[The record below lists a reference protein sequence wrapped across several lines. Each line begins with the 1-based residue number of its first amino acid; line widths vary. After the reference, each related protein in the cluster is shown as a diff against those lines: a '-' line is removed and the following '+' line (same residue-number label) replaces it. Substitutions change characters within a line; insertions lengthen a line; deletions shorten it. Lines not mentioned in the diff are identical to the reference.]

1 MLGPDC
7 RVGVDIASIEEAV
20 SRSECVTISLPSGTF
35 EISDIPINRTVRIL
49 GKGST
54 PTILDANFESRHFTI
69 EDGEYLHIEHVV
81 LRNGSAD
88 IGGSILGKSNAEINI
103 LDSEIVNNR
112 ASHEGGA
119 IAFPSGGTIDIENSV
134 IENNKVESI
143 GAHAIKGGAISI
155 TNGDLSIDN
164 TRFTNNGL
172 QSHIT
177 ETPRSRFQRERIA
190 EGRSIV
196 DPPEA
201 QSRSISA
208 IQNLTATGSLKQ
220 TKLR

>member
-1 MLGPDC
+1 MDPTIQTARRRDGGTPRLECDGGVECVLPECTSDEDCAHGTCEDSACVPHECTSDEDCETGTCQENACILGPDC

-54 PTILDANFESRHFTI
+54 PTILDVNFESRHFTI

-88 IGGSILGKSNAEINI
+88 IGGSILGKSNAELNI
-103 LDSEIVNNR
+103 LDSEIANNR

-119 IAFPSGGTIDIENSV
+119 IAFPP
-134 IENNKVESI
+134 
-143 GAHAIKGGAISI
+143 A
-155 TNGDLSIDN
+155 
-164 TRFTNNGL
+164 R
-172 QSHIT
+172 Q
-177 ETPRSRFQRERIA
+177 
-190 EGRSIV
+190 
-196 DPPEA
+196 
-201 QSRSISA
+201 
-208 IQNLTATGSLKQ
+208 
-220 TKLR
+220 